1 MKRHIATKTGTIA
14 LALATTG
21 AAQIAQA
28 ADMSTRVRV
37 NGRMLTTN
45 VAPIQMNGRTLVPM
59 RAIFEALGATVQYN
73 AATRGI
79 MAMRGTTN
87 IGLSIGSRTATV
99 NNQTVMLEQSP
110 LVMRRATLVPLRF
123 VSEALGARVN
133 WNARTRVANIMSG
146 SGSMAAMPSAG
157 SQVAGVRTISVP
169 RGAVVP
175 VTLDTQL
182 SSETA
187 RRGETFTASITS
199 EQAGD
204 SEFPAGTKVEGVVR
218 EATARNGENPGVL
231 DLDFRTVVTP
241 DGARHAI
248 QGGLISLDNDSV
260 TSTQQGRI
268 MAKNSAS
275 SNNKDR
281 NKTVIIGAG
290 AGFLLGKILKK
301 NSIITGLLGAAGGYL
316 YDNQKNKDRV
326 AEAVLPQ
333 GTRLGVRLD
342 RTVSYADATD
352 YYPTRASFF
361 KM

>member
-14 LALATTG
+14 LALAATG

-28 ADMSTRVRV
+28 ADMSTHVQV
-37 NGRMLTTN
+37 NGRTLSTG
-45 VAPIQMNGRTLVPM
+45 VDPIQMNGRTLVPM

-73 AATRGI
+73 SATRGI
-79 MAMRGTTN
+79 MAMRGTT
-87 IGLSIGSRTATV
+87 GVDLMIGSRNAKV
-99 NNQTVMLEQSP
+99 NQQSVRLEQAP
-110 LVMRRATLVPLRF
+110 LVVNGSTLVPLRF
-123 VSEALGARVN
+123 VSEALGAKVD
-133 WNARTRVANIMSG
+133 WSPQARLVSITSG
-146 SGSMAAMPSAG
+146 SGSLAGVPSG

-169 RGAVVP
+169 QGAVVP

-187 RRGETFTASITS
+187 RVGETFTASVVS

-204 SEFPAGTKVEGVVR
+204 SEFPVGTKVEGVVR
-218 EATARNGENPGVL
+218 EATAKTGDNPGVL

-241 DGARHAI
+241 DGTRHAI

-268 MAKNSAS
+268 MAKNSTAS
-275 SNNKDR
+275 DNKSR

-290 AGFLLGKILKK
+290 AGFLLGKLLKK
-301 NSIITGLLGAAGGYL
+301 NSIVTAVLGAAGGYL
-316 YDNQKNKDRV
+316 YDNKKNKDKV

-333 GTRLGVRLD
+333 GTKLGLRLD

-352 YYPTRASFF
+352 YYPTRASYF